1 MAAALQNLPPELA
14 GRVGRE
20 AMRPHPPARMMANVR
35 RYEGMWCFV
44 SFDGILLDYSQP
56 YTVYA
61 FENQT
66 KFAQVDFDGELAFNR
81 LSNVV
86 FSKPVRSPDPEAAGG

>member
-1 MAAALQNLPPELA
+1 MAAALYNLPPELA

-20 AMRPHPPARMMANVR
+20 AMRPHPLARMMANVR

>member
-1 MAAALQNLPPELA
+1 MAAALYNLPPELA

-20 AMRPHPPARMMANVR
+20 AMRPHPLARMMANVR

-86 FSKPVRSPDPEAAGG
+86 FSKPVRSPDPQEAGG

>member
-1 MAAALQNLPPELA
+1 
-14 GRVGRE
+14 
-20 AMRPHPPARMMANVR
+20 MMASVR

-44 SFDGILLDYSQP
+44 SFDGTLLDYSQP

-81 LSNVV
+81 LSNIV
-86 FSKPVRSPDPEAAGG
+86 FSKPVRSPDPQAAGG